1 MLALDTDHLAD
12 WGTRM
17 QQLKEEKSPDFLFQA
32 YHTIPYSHS
41 LIQSSPLRRQI
52 QKGACLKR
60 VMTRAEARAFR
71 TRWEMVNAAERA
83 ELQATPLDRK
93 LHQLAALMA
102 SVEPLGWTE
111 ALAAEEEQV
120 RARWNRL
127 RATLHG

>member
-1 MLALDTDHLAD
+1 
-12 WGTRM
+12 
-17 QQLKEEKSPDFLFQA
+17 
-32 YHTIPYSHS
+32 
-41 LIQSSPLRRQI
+41 
-52 QKGACLKR
+52 
-60 VMTRAEARAFR
+60 MTRAEARAFR

-111 ALAAEEEQV
+111 ALAAEESQV

-127 RATLHG
+127 RAIFHG